1 MERYFE
7 IEQRNLEGSPRVQ
20 GGKVAVLRTQQST
33 GSLVVAWRRYN
44 VKTQEVRK
52 KKEVV
57 KEVEEEEE
65 EEEVIVVVVVE
76 GAWKGKKVAVV
87 CSTSAEIANTSE
99 RKSNV
104 GTAIAHLPGAGIW
117 YPRGMRA

>member
-33 GSLVVAWRRYN
+33 GSLVVAWHRYN

-57 KEVEEEEE
+57 KEEEEE
-65 EEEVIVVVVVE
+65 EEEVIVVVVEV
-76 GAWKGKKVAVV
+76 AWKGKKVVVV
-87 CSTSAEIANTSE
+87 CSTSAEIANTFE
-99 RKSNV
+99 RKRVRLNV
-104 GTAIAHLPGAGIW
+104 RPLEISAIRMNFIVD
-117 YPRGMRA
+117 